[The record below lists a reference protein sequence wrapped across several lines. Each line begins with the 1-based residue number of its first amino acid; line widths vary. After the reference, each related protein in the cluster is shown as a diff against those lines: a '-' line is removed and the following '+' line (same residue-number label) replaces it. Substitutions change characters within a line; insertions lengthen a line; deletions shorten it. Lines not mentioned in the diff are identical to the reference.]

1 MALLADLTELR
12 ARVAASGGRLEKR
25 RLVAL
30 YLRAFPPDDLAR
42 AVTYLSGRAFPASDP
57 RVLNVR
63 GLPAPAPGASGGPLT
78 LADVARAFGEVAGA
92 AGPGARRLR
101 EARLGELA
109 ARASEAERDLLQ
121 RIIYGEMRM
130 GLSEGLVLEAIAE
143 AAGAPPAT
151 VRRAALIT
159 GDLTAVAALALGGDA
174 AALAAAQPRVF
185 VPLLPMLAEIATDP
199 AEALAAHGGTS
210 AMEFKYDGARI
221 QLHRDGDR
229 VAIWSRRMSDVT
241 RSLPDIVAIARR
253 DLSGTPLILDGEV
266 SPSTRPGARCR
277 SRS

>member
-30 YLRAFPPDDLAR
+30 YLRALPPDDLAR
-42 AVTYLSGRAFPASDP
+42 AVTYLSGRAFRASDP

-63 GLPAPAPGASGGPLT
+63 GLPAPAPGASAAPLT
-78 LADVARAFGEVAGA
+78 LADVARAFGEVAEA

-143 AAGAPPAT
+143 AAGAAPPT
-151 VRRAALIT
+151 GRRAALLP
-159 GDLTAVAALALGGDA
+159 GEPTAGPGPPPGRAAPPPAP
-174 AALAAAQPRVF
+174 AQARGV
-185 VPLLPMLAEIATDP
+185 LR
-199 AEALAAHGGTS
+199 S
-210 AMEFKYDGARI
+210 A
-221 QLHRDGDR
+221 
-229 VAIWSRRMSDVT
+229 
-241 RSLPDIVAIARR
+241 
-253 DLSGTPLILDGEV
+253 
-266 SPSTRPGARCR
+266 
-277 SRS
+277 